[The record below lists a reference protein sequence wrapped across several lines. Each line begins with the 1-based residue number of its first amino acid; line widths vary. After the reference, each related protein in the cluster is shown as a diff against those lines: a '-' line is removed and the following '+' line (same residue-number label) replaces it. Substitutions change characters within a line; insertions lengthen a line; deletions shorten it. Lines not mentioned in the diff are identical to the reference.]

1 MDFFCAS
8 SSVFTQRQQKLRII
22 LLLWNEKKSKVK
34 ITLLYCVWDEGGKK
48 DGRMKKCWITI
59 RKVSLFMYVV
69 QLYHSNFFLLLSDF
83 VASIVTATVILHTSW
98 RIRISRKE
106 FSRHEIFSF
115 YFFDRIGKSKKYI
128 KKTFMQTI
136 HNEVRHGLR
145 EENSSRVFTVDTI
158 FVIFIQ
164 DSNHQDEKKRVVR
177 KKIGKSL

>member
-1 MDFFCAS
+1 MDFFLCELKCIYSTSAEIANN
-8 SSVFTQRQQKLRII
+8 FTFMK
-22 LLLWNEKKSKVK
+22 WKKSKVK

-115 YFFDRIGKSKKYI
+115 YFFDRVGKSKKKY
-128 KKTFMQTI
+128 KKNFHANYTQWSSSWPSGRKFFESFYCR
-136 HNEVRHGLR
+136 HNFCNFH
-145 EENSSRVFTVDTI
+145 SR
-158 FVIFIQ
+158 
-164 DSNHQDEKKRVVR
+164 
-177 KKIGKSL
+177 